1 MLYSLARPALFAL
14 DPETAHDLTLTS
26 LDWAHRFHADRVLFH
41 PPAGAPVEVMGL
53 AFPNAVGLAAGMDK
67 NGAHVDALGALGF
80 GFIEVGTVTPR
91 PQPGNPR
98 PRLFRF
104 PQAQAVINRM
114 GFNNDGVD
122 ALLRNLEGARYGGVL
137 GINIG
142 KNFDTPIERAADDYA
157 ACLDK
162 VYPRADYVTVNV
174 SSPNTA
180 NLRTLQAAEA
190 LDALLER
197 LQAQRERLADRHG
210 RHVPLAV
217 KLAPDLT
224 DADLRATAGVLRR
237 RRVDAVI
244 ATNTTVTRPAVAG
257 LPHGDE
263 AGGLSGAPLKA
274 LSTDI
279 VRKLKRALGG
289 EIPVIGVGGI
299 LSGADALEKLDAGA
313 SLVQVYTGLIFRG
326 PDLVAEL
333 VRATAARAA
342 APATP

>member
-1 MLYSLARPALFAL
+1 MLYALARPALFAL
-14 DPETAHDLTLTS
+14 DPETAHDLTLAS
-26 LDWAHRFHADRVLFH
+26 LDWAHRLHADRVLFH

-91 PQPGNPR
+91 PQPGNPK

-104 PQAQAVINRM
+104 PQAEAVINRM

-122 ALLRNLEGARYGGVL
+122 ALLANLEGVRYRGVL

-142 KNFDTPIERAADDYA
+142 KNFDTPLERAADDYV
-157 ACLDK
+157 ACLKK
-162 VYPRADYVTVNV
+162 VYARAAYVTVNV
-174 SSPNTA
+174 SSPNTVG
-180 NLRTLQAAEA
+180 LRTLQAAEA
-190 LDALLER
+190 LAALLER
-197 LQAQRERLADRHG
+197 LQREARRLAERHG
-210 RHVPLAV
+210 KATPLAV
-217 KLAPDLT
+217 KLAPDLD
-224 DADLRATAGVLRR
+224 DADLQATADVLRQS
-237 RRVDAVI
+237 RVDAVI
-244 ATNTTVTRPAVAG
+244 ATNTTISRPGVAG
-257 LPHGDE
+257 LAHGDE

-279 VRKLKRALGG
+279 VRKLKRALRG

-299 LSGADALEKLDAGA
+299 LCGADALEKLDAGA

-326 PDLVAEL
+326 PDLVGEL
-333 VRATAARAA
+333 VRAVAKRASAARRA
-342 APATP
+342 